1 MSYIAIV
8 ISSVLLISSCGS
20 SEESKENQH
29 SSAADSIEKT
39 ANMSDA
45 KTDTIPTPQPP
56 GPGLAPG
63 QAEVKGQILEIIEEK
78 EKDRKR
84 IRLQIQEVLKYGR
97 TTTPIATDDTLTI
110 PLSKSAY
117 NLKVGQQIT
126 IILQQNIKS
135 AENTSISGWSLV
147 KIKD

>member
-20 SEESKENQH
+20 SEESKENQN

-45 KTDTIPTPQPP
+45 KTDTIPTPEPP
-56 GPGLAPG
+56 GPGLASG
-63 QAEVKGQILEIIEEK
+63 QAEVKGEILEIIEEK
-78 EKDRKR
+78 ESDRKQ
-84 IRLQIQEVLKYGR
+84 IQLQIQEVLKYGR
-97 TTTPIATDDTLTI
+97 TTPPIATDDTLTI
-110 PLSKSAY
+110 PLSKSDY

-135 AENTSISGWSLV
+135 AENTSISDWSLV
-147 KIKD
+147 KIRD